1 MRSEDGMARVIDN
14 NSDSPAERKAWLK
27 LAADVRRSAEADV
40 YRHAPD
46 AAASIARVRA
56 LAGIIRLKGSV
67 PSWKF
72 LEDDSDGT

>member
-14 NSDSPAERKAWLK
+14 NSGSRAERKAWLK
-27 LAADVRRSAEADV
+27 LAADVRRSAEPDV

-46 AAASIARVRA
+46 VAASVERVRA
-56 LAGIIRLKGSV
+56 LAGIIRLKGPV

-72 LEDDSDGT
+72 LEDDGDGM